1 MPLPAHNANV
11 QEYQER
17 NEFVPQENAN
27 VDHFVPQE
35 NGNAEQIEP
44 PVDPFETREEPRYDN
59 NQVQNVDTSYMG
71 PTEEGSGPGL
81 NPSKSYKLYSI
92 QFNKLEYKNITKQ
105 ILEGREKWKEEEQE
119 FLLM

>member
-1 MPLPAHNANV
+1 MFLCKY
-11 QEYQER
+11 EYLFIR
-17 NEFVPQENAN
+17 S
-27 VDHFVPQE
+27 
-35 NGNAEQIEP
+35 
-44 PVDPFETREEPRYDN
+44 TKYSK
-59 NQVQNVDTSYMG
+59 SYMG
-71 PTEEGSGPGL
+71 QLHPTEEGSGPGL